1 MSSCHFCKVDPKK
14 QLLSCVCKKVSY
26 CSKECQTKDWKI
38 HKPSCPPYIIRES
51 SGKGRGLF
59 ATRKIK
65 AGQVILEEYPLLVL
79 SDVGISLREFR
90 VYHYPHIDD
99 ETKAKILQLNDP
111 SENLKILDAETVEK
125 LLRKNPNMMLW
136 KEARNDE
143 ISKIYRILNDN
154 HIGICE
160 KEELYNISEAGLYH
174 NFSRVNHSCVPNTVW
189 SWVMGDFRK
198 HQVRAIMTIEKN
210 EEILI
215 TYWEQPEFVYGSREF
230 RQQKMLQYG
239 GFLCKCSECSLEEE
253 DLEDNERMRAEM
265 REVNAEIEQFMR
277 SEGPDLRRSVKKG
290 MKLAQKRTKLV
301 QKLNLQADVVDE
313 MIDFYALADMAR
325 RLDISCENEPEIFA
339 REAWKYARMFGDRF
353 IHLYNSRAGKE

>member
-79 SDVGISLREFR
+79 SDAGISVREFR

-111 SENLKILDAETVEK
+111 AENLKILDAETVEK

-136 KEARNDE
+136 KEARSDE

-210 EEILI
+210 EEILV
-215 TYWEQPEFVYGSREF
+215 TYWEQPEKI
-230 RQQKMLQYG
+230 Q
-239 GFLCKCSECSLEEE
+239 
-253 DLEDNERMRAEM
+253 NERCLK
-265 REVNAEIEQFMR
+265 I
-277 SEGPDLRRSVKKG
+277 
-290 MKLAQKRTKLV
+290 
-301 QKLNLQADVVDE
+301 
-313 MIDFYALADMAR
+313 
-325 RLDISCENEPEIFA
+325 
-339 REAWKYARMFGDRF
+339 
-353 IHLYNSRAGKE
+353 IHNTGKNNIII